1 MNGAGIPL
9 LICVYV
15 ACELTANITAGR
27 SLEVFGL
34 QAPGGVFIYALTFT
48 LIDLINEKLGK
59 IRARHVVIGA
69 FAANALLALYS
80 AFVLWLPAPPFFQRQ
95 DAFTTVL
102 GATPRVVSASLLA
115 YLVSSWIDVEIFAAW
130 KARIGGRKWV
140 RVLTSNA
147 VSTGVDSALFVT
159 VAFAGSL
166 PLLPLITGQ
175 YVIKM
180 AVTFASLP
188 LIYATRFLRLPEA
201 SEESSSI

>member
-1 MNGAGIPL
+1 MNGAGVPL
-9 LICVYV
+9 LISLYV
-15 ACELTANITAGR
+15 ACELIANITAGR
-27 SLEVFGL
+27 PLDILGV

-59 IRARHVVIGA
+59 TRARHVVIGA

-80 AFVLWLPAPPFFQRQ
+80 ALVLALPTPSFFLHHE
-95 DAFTTVL
+95 AFATVL
-102 GATPRVVSASLLA
+102 GATPRIISASLFA

-147 VSTGVDSALFVT
+147 VSTGVDSILFVGI
-159 VAFAGSL
+159 AFAGTL

-180 AVTFASLP
+180 AVTLLSLP
-188 LIYATRFLRLPEA
+188 LIYATRFLSPAGA
-201 SEESSSI
+201 SGESRPT